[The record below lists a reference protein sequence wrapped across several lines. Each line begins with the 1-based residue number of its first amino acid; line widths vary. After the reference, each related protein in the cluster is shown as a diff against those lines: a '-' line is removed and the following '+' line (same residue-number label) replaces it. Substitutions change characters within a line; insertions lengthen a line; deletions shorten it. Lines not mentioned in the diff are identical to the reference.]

1 MTDQTQ
7 DRATK
12 LAHVLALDSLKRK
25 VDPGHAALIIIDIQ
39 NDFCAPSGLV
49 ANEGQDV
56 SEAVRVGERL
66 PAFVDMA
73 HAAGVLVI
81 FVRTVYTTQ
90 HNFYLSDSLLEHAA
104 RRRPGRHIKTPFCV
118 DGSWGG
124 DFFGEVRPRV
134 EDPIVTKHRYSGFYN
149 TELDTVLRV
158 HGIRTLILTGVA
170 TNVCVA
176 TTAHDGFMR
185 DYYIVLV
192 EDGTASYTLDQHE
205 AALNDIHRYFGEVT
219 NIAAI
224 TSIWREQSAKLALR
238 SRSA

>member
-1 MTDQTQ
+1 MTEQIQ
-7 DRATK
+7 DHGRATTLA

-25 VDPGHAALIIIDIQ
+25 VDPAHAALIIIDVQ
-39 NDFCAPSGLV
+39 NDFCAPGGVV

-56 SEAVRVGERL
+56 SEAMRVGERL
-66 PAFVDMA
+66 PAFVDA
-73 HAAGVLVI
+73 ARSAGVLVI
-81 FVRTVYTTQ
+81 FVRTVYTTR

-124 DFFGEVRPRV
+124 DFFGQVRPRP
-134 EDPIVTKHRYSGFYN
+134 EDPIVTKHRYSGFHN

-158 HGIRTLILTGVA
+158 HGIRTLIISGVA

-192 EDGTASYTLDQHE
+192 EDGTASYTQDEHE
-205 AALNDIHRYFGEVT
+205 AALDDINRYFGEVT
-219 NIAAI
+219 NIAAV
-224 TSIWREQSAKLALR
+224 TSIWHGQSAKTA
-238 SRSA
+238 

>member
-7 DRATK
+7 DRGRATK
-12 LAHVLALDSLKRK
+12 LAHVLPLDSLKHK
-25 VDPGHAALIIIDIQ
+25 VDPRHAALIIIDVQ
-39 NDFCAPSGLV
+39 NDFCAPGGLV

-66 PAFVDMA
+66 PAFVDA
-73 HAAGVLVI
+73 ARAAGVLVI

-124 DFFGEVRPRV
+124 DFYGKVRPQP
-134 EDPIVTKHRYSGFYN
+134 EDPVVTKHRYSGFHN

-158 HGIRTLILTGVA
+158 HGIRTLIVTGVA

-192 EDGTASYTLDQHE
+192 EDGTASYTQDQHE
-205 AALNDIHRYFGEVT
+205 AALNDINRYFGEVT

-224 TSIWREQSAKLALR
+224 TSIWREQRAKPVLR
-238 SRSA
+238 A

>member
-1 MTDQTQ
+1 
-7 DRATK
+7 
-12 LAHVLALDSLKRK
+12 
-25 VDPGHAALIIIDIQ
+25 
-39 NDFCAPSGLV
+39 
-49 ANEGQDV
+49 
-56 SEAVRVGERL
+56 
-66 PAFVDMA
+66 
-73 HAAGVLVI
+73 
-81 FVRTVYTTQ
+81 
-90 HNFYLSDSLLEHAA
+90 LLEHAA
-104 RRRPGRHIKTPFCV
+104 RRRPERHIKTPFCV